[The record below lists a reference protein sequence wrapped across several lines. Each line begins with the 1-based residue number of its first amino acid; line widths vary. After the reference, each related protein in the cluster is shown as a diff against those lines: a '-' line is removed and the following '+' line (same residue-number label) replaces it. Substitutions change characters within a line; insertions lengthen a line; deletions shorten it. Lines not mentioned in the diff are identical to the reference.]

1 MFLTLLPFV
10 SMGVGLII
18 GFQKLSDK
26 VYKAFDIAS
35 TIALILLMF
44 VIGGNVGTSKEV
56 IAEIGVVGINC
67 IVTCLCAVFGSVFL
81 CLLIEKTIVPLGKYQ
96 AMLHEE
102 SEENAALADAENSS
116 KKRKIDPILVIIIVS
131 VFMGIFVCYEWMP
144 QSMTW
149 TLTYALWISLIVLYT
164 SVGVG
169 MGQQKSVFLYMKKVG
184 FKILFFALGV
194 LIGSMAGGALSTVIT
209 GMPLKY
215 AVISTSGV
223 GYYSL
228 TGATMLSNFDAEGG
242 VYGFM
247 VNVFRDITTVS
258 LLPLFAK
265 MSKSAPMASGG
276 AGCMDTMLVP
286 ITRAMG
292 RELGLIALIV
302 GVILTF
308 AVPVILP
315 ILCGIMA

>member
-1 MFLTLLPFV
+1 
-10 SMGVGLII
+10 
-18 GFQKLSDK
+18 
-26 VYKAFDIAS
+26 
-35 TIALILLMF
+35 
-44 VIGGNVGTSKEV
+44 
-56 IAEIGVVGINC
+56 
-67 IVTCLCAVFGSVFL
+67 
-81 CLLIEKTIVPLGKYQ
+81 
-96 AMLHEE
+96 
-102 SEENAALADAENSS
+102 
-116 KKRKIDPILVIIIVS
+116 
-131 VFMGIFVCYEWMP
+131 
-144 QSMTW
+144 
-149 TLTYALWISLIVLYT
+149 
-164 SVGVG
+164 
-169 MGQQKSVFLYMKKVG
+169 
-184 FKILFFALGV
+184 
-194 LIGSMAGGALSTVIT
+194 
-209 GMPLKY
+209 MPLKY

>member
-1 MFLTLLPFV
+1 MFLTLLPFIC
-10 SMGVGLII
+10 MGTGLFI

-26 VYKAFDIAS
+26 VYRAFDKCS
-35 TIALILLMF
+35 TVALILLMF
-44 VIGGNVGTSKEV
+44 VIGGNVGTSREV

-67 IVTCLCAVFGSVFL
+67 IITCLCAVFGSVFL
-81 CLLIEKTIVPLGKYQ
+81 CLLIEKTIVPLGRYQ
-96 AMLHEE
+96 ELLHEE
-102 SEENAALADAENSS
+102 SEENAALAQAEESEN
-116 KKRKIDPILVIIIVS
+116 KRKIDPILIIIIVS
-131 VFMGIFVCYEWMP
+131 VFVGIFVCYEWMP
-144 QSMTW
+144 QTMTW

-184 FKILFFALGV
+184 FKIVFFAVGV
-194 LIGSMAGGALSTVIT
+194 LLGSMAGGALSTFIT

-228 TGATMLSNFDAEGG
+228 TGATMLSTFGAEGG

-258 LLPLFAK
+258 LLPLFSR
-265 MSKSAPMASGG
+265 MSKSAPMASGA

-286 ITRAMG
+286 VTRAMG

-308 AVPVILP
+308 AVPVLLP
-315 ILCGIMA
+315 ILCSIF